1 MHEVFLGSSVFL
13 ACVVE
18 FTEALTVV
26 LAIGISREWRSALL
40 GAAASL
46 ITLVIIVVAFEPFLW
61 RAYSGSTRSVQNLWL
76 FMGGLL
82 MIFGLQWM
90 RKAILRYIG
99 IMDIHD
105 EDAAFKKVTAAAKK
119 ADKKGNAIDWYGF
132 VAVYKAVLLEGFEV
146 IFIVLAFGSN
156 SGSIGLGVQAA
167 IAALVVV
174 TLLGVALNKPL
185 TKIPENTMKFIVSIV
200 LTTFG
205 TYFAG
210 RGVGFQWPRGQDS
223 VLGILAFYL
232 LISYAMIVFVRA
244 NLLKANERVNT

>member
-1 MHEVFLGSSVFL
+1 MHEIFLGSSVFL

-18 FTEALTVV
+18 FTEALTVI
-26 LAIGISREWRSALL
+26 LAIGVSREWRSALL
-40 GAAASL
+40 GAVASL
-46 ITLVIIVVAFEPFLW
+46 ITLIIIVIAFEPFLW
-61 RAYSGSTRSVQNLWL
+61 RAYSGSSRSVQNLWL

-105 EDAAFKKVTAAAKK
+105 EDAAFKKVTTAAKK
-119 ADKKGNAIDWYGF
+119 AGKKRNGIDWYGF
-132 VAVYKAVLLEGFEV
+132 VACYKAVLLEGFEV

-156 SGSIGLGVQAA
+156 SGSIGLGVEAA

-174 TLLGVALNKPL
+174 TLLGFALNKPL
-185 TKIPENTMKFIVSIV
+185 TKIPENTMKYIVSIV

-210 RGVGFQWPRGQDS
+210 KGIGFQWPRGQDS
-223 VLGILAFYL
+223 VIIILVFYL
-232 LISYAMIVFVRA
+232 VTSYAMIVFAKA
-244 NLLKANERVNT
+244 NLLKINQKANT